1 VVETEDDL
9 SSVGSDSNDDNGS
22 PNKKQRDELIAEL

>member
-1 VVETEDDL
+1 
-9 SSVGSDSNDDNGS
+9 VGSDSNDDNGS